1 MSTKGLITTF
11 ALMIAGGYCLVQ
23 NRQLKVTNCKIS
35 CEKLPESFVGKK
47 IMLISDLHK
56 KRYGDNFNNL
66 INSCIVAEPDYIFFT
81 GDLYSRSETD
91 MIPKLVLMHRLKK
104 IAPLYYIA
112 GNHEINNMDIFES
125 LCVKLK
131 QMGVHV
137 LRNRMERIYIGE
149 EYINVYGTQIPLKY
163 YNNKDGGYRN
173 LPVLTAEKLEKMLGK
188 TDKDECNFLLSHN
201 PFFFEEYA
209 KWGADVVFSG
219 HCHGGVIR
227 LPLIGGILS
236 PERKFFPKYTK
247 GIYEIRRNNSRSVMA
262 LTAGLGKFRLN
273 NPSEI
278 MICTLEK

>member
-23 NRQLKVTNCKIS
+23 NRQIKVTNCKIF

-81 GDLYSRSETD
+81 GDLYSRSEND
-91 MIPKLVLMHRLKK
+91 MIPKLVLMHRMKK

-247 GIYEIRRNNSRSVMA
+247 GIYEIRRNNSKSVMA